1 MPRTAIDAAVYALS
15 DVAKGQLEGLRAVD
29 RRIDVLE
36 AELALLKTARNAYG
50 SALVEVLVAKA

>member
-1 MPRTAIDAAVYALS
+1 MPRTAIDAAVYAVS
-15 DVAKGQLEGLRAVD
+15 DIAKEQLEGLHAVD

-50 SALVEVLVAKA
+50 SALVEVLVKKD

>member
-15 DVAKGQLEGLRAVD
+15 DVAKEQLNGLHAVD

-50 SALVEVLVAKA
+50 CALVEVLVAKA